1 MSGAFGALGGD
12 LSAIAINPASS
23 AIINNGHFSI
33 SFGSDNKSGDVNILN
48 SSRSFEKDNFTLNQ
62 IGGMIN
68 FENLDSGEKW
78 KKISLGI
85 VYNQSKNHFNE
96 FSVYNISNNNSID
109 SYFLN
114 NANGLPINEI
124 SAFEDESISD
134 AYIDIGNVFGYAH
147 QQAFL
152 GYESFIIDPNPDAE
166 NTYISNVP
174 SGTFNQDFISIS
186 RGYNGKLSFNA
197 GFQYNQNIYFGVNL
211 NSHFVDYDNYTIFN
225 ENNSNGES
233 GEFRV
238 DGIYFENRLSAFGEG
253 FSAQIGMISKL
264 NDVLRLG
271 FVYDSPTWYTISEET
286 SQYLET
292 SIIDSDN
299 NVILLVTNP
308 NAVNIYEDYTLRTPS
323 KITASTALVFKNFG
337 LVSFDYSRRDYS
349 SIKFKPENDS
359 HFSNINQEIKLKLKD
374 VNTFRFGAEILAD
387 RFSFRGGYMFENS
400 PYDSNI
406 ISEYENTDD
415 SVKGFSLGLGY
426 KLNNTMIDLSFVKIN
441 SSKYKRLYE
450 TGLTDQVNV
459 NAKNKTITFSVS
471 TIF

>member
-1 MSGAFGALGGD
+1 
-12 LSAIAINPASS
+12 
-23 AIINNGHFSI
+23 
-33 SFGSDNKSGDVNILN
+33 
-48 SSRSFEKDNFTLNQ
+48 
-62 IGGMIN
+62 MIN
-68 FENLDSGEKW
+68 FENLDQRDKW

-253 FSAQIGMISKL
+253 FSAQIGMISRVT
-264 NDVLRLG
+264 DVLRLG
-271 FVYDSPTWYTISEET
+271 
-286 SQYLET
+286 
-292 SIIDSDN
+292 
-299 NVILLVTNP
+299 
-308 NAVNIYEDYTLRTPS
+308 
-323 KITASTALVFKNFG
+323 
-337 LVSFDYSRRDYS
+337 
-349 SIKFKPENDS
+349 
-359 HFSNINQEIKLKLKD
+359 
-374 VNTFRFGAEILAD
+374 
-387 RFSFRGGYMFENS
+387 
-400 PYDSNI
+400 
-406 ISEYENTDD
+406 
-415 SVKGFSLGLGY
+415 
-426 KLNNTMIDLSFVKIN
+426 
-441 SSKYKRLYE
+441 
-450 TGLTDQVNV
+450 
-459 NAKNKTITFSVS
+459 
-471 TIF
+471 